1 MVNFDHRASSKMG
14 VKVSHW
20 HFGWIGV
27 IMGGMDQLRFDRES
41 FLSLLRVL
49 IGHSERLQNNPP
61 ELIPQED
68 LAADAVV
75 AFLAP
80 YTAPKG
86 PLQVK
91 KCTYVKGRSNL
102 LITYNPDG
110 SSKVVSFVGSH
121 MDVVPANPEDWTVP
135 PFELT
140 VDGMAWDA
148 S

>member
-1 MVNFDHRASSKMG
+1 MG